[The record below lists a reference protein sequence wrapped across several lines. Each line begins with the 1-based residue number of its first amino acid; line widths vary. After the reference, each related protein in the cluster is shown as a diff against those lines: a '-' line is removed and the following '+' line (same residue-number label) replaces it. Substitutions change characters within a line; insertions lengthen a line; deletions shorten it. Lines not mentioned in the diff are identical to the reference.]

1 MTRPRKATQHCRNII
16 RLRYQNN
23 RTESST
29 NTSESDD
36 DLDPDDA
43 VETIDDFSEGS
54 SIRTVDEALQW
65 VEKAYCKS
73 RAPHHGDSRR
83 TQFRRQA
90 EKKPG

>member
-16 RLRYQNN
+16 RLRNKNN

-43 VETIDDFSEGS
+43 VETMDDFSEIS

-65 VEKAYCKS
+65 V
-73 RAPHHGDSRR
+73 
-83 TQFRRQA
+83 
-90 EKKPG
+90 